1 MPPPVWTL
9 PRFRG
14 GRPDV
19 ELHIDIRWL
28 LERQA
33 EVLPKHPSVHDFSNL
48 VAAVARHRVNTPQ
61 VGITVDNAWRAA
73 ALMHAVI
80 RLRPLPARN
89 ALYGAAVVVSYMN
102 AAGEAIDPPYGA
114 LIDLARDI
122 DAGRADGYGAA
133 DRIRS
138 WRI

>member
-1 MPPPVWTL
+1 M
-9 PRFRG
+9 
-14 GRPDV
+14 

-33 EVLPKHPSVHDFSNL
+33 EVLPKQPEVHDFSNL

-61 VGITVDNAWRAA
+61 VGARVDNAWRAA

-89 ALYGAAVVVSYMN
+89 ALYAAAIVVAYMD
-102 AAGEAIDPPYGA
+102 AAGETVDPPYGT

-122 DAGRADGYGAA
+122 DAGRTDGYDAA

>member
-1 MPPPVWTL
+1 M
-9 PRFRG
+9 
-14 GRPDV
+14 

-28 LERQA
+28 LERQS

-48 VAAVARHRVNTPQ
+48 VAAVARHRVNTPGRRRRRQ
-61 VGITVDNAWRAA
+61 RLAGGGPDARDHPAA
-73 ALMHAVI
+73 
-80 RLRPLPARN
+80 PLPARN
-89 ALYGAAVVVSYMN
+89 ALYGAALVTAYMG
-102 AAGEAIDPPYGA
+102 AAGEAVDPPYGA

-122 DAGRADGYGAA
+122 DAGRVDGYDAA

>member
-1 MPPPVWTL
+1 MIL
-9 PRFRG
+9 RA
-14 GRPDV
+14 GRPEV
-19 ELHIDIRWL
+19 ELHIDLRWL

-33 EVLPKHPSVHDFSNL
+33 EVLPKHPSVHDFSSL

-61 VGITVDNAWRAA
+61 VGVAVDNAWRAA
-73 ALMHAVI
+73 ALMHTII

-89 ALYGAAVVVSYMN
+89 ALYGSAVAVSYMD
-102 AAGEAIDPPYGA
+102 AAGEGIDPPYGA
-114 LIDLARDI
+114 LIDLARDLH
-122 DAGRADGYGAA
+122 AGHVDGYDAA

>member
-1 MPPPVWTL
+1 M
-9 PRFRG
+9 
-14 GRPDV
+14 
-19 ELHIDIRWL
+19 ELHIDLRWL
-28 LERQA
+28 LERQV

-61 VGITVDNAWRAA
+61 VGVTVDSAWRAA

-89 ALYGAAVVVSYMN
+89 ALYGAALVVAYMD
-102 AAGEAIDPPYGA
+102 AAGEAVAPPYGA

-122 DAGRADGYGAA
+122 DAGHADGYDAA

-138 WRI
+138 WRL

>member
-1 MPPPVWTL
+1 M
-9 PRFRG
+9 
-14 GRPDV
+14 

-33 EVLPKHPSVHDFSNL
+33 EVLPKQPEVHDFSNL
-48 VAAVARHRVNTPQ
+48 VAAIARHRVNTPQ
-61 VGITVDNAWRAA
+61 VGVTVDNAWRAA
-73 ALMHAVI
+73 ALMHAII

-89 ALYGAAVVVSYMN
+89 ALYGAAIVVSYLD
-102 AAGEAIDPPYGA
+102 AAGEAIDAPHGA

-122 DAGRADGYGAA
+122 DAGRADGYDAA

>member
-1 MPPPVWTL
+1 ML
-9 PRFRG
+9 LRSRG
-14 GRPDV
+14 GRPEV

-33 EVLPKHPSVHDFSNL
+33 EVLPKQPSVHDFSNL

-61 VGITVDNAWRAA
+61 VGVTVDNAWRAA
-73 ALMHAVI
+73 ALMHAII

-89 ALYGAAVVVSYMN
+89 ALYGAAVVTAYMD
-102 AAGEAIDPPYGA
+102 AASEAVDPPYGA

-122 DAGRADGYGAA
+122 DAGRADGYDAA

>member
-1 MPPPVWTL
+1 
-9 PRFRG
+9 
-14 GRPDV
+14 V

-33 EVLPKHPSVHDFSNL
+33 EVLPKHPEVHDFSNL

-61 VGITVDNAWRAA
+61 VGARVDNAWRAA

-89 ALYGAAVVVSYMN
+89 ALYGAAIVVSYMD
-102 AAGEAIDPPYGA
+102 AASEAIDPPYGA

-122 DAGRADGYGAA
+122 DAGRADGYDTA

>member
-1 MPPPVWTL
+1 MTV
-9 PRFRG
+9 
-14 GRPDV
+14 D
-19 ELHIDIRWL
+19 LHIDIRWL

-33 EVLPKHPSVHDFSNL
+33 EVLPKSPVIHDFSAL
-48 VAAVARHRVNTPQ
+48 VAAVGRHRVNTPK
-61 VGITVDNAWRAA
+61 VGAVVDSAWRAA
-73 ALMHAVI
+73 ALVHSII

-89 ALYGAAVVVSYMN
+89 ALFGAGIVVAYMA
-102 AAGEAIDPPYGA
+102 AAGEGIDAPYGA

-122 DAGRADGYGAA
+122 DTGHTDAYDAA